1 MHSSLALPLL
11 SGAEGAPNSR
21 PKIQSSEERISGL
34 VYMTIEPNLSLMP
47 THAELAARLLR
58 DAAEFFRTVAQQN
71 ASIREQMRENASVF
85 EEVATLVE
93 TDPTGTVEE

>member
-1 MHSSLALPLL
+1 
-11 SGAEGAPNSR
+11 
-21 PKIQSSEERISGL
+21 
-34 VYMTIEPNLSLMP
+34 MP

>member
-1 MHSSLALPLL
+1 
-11 SGAEGAPNSR
+11 
-21 PKIQSSEERISGL
+21 
-34 VYMTIEPNLSLMP
+34 MP

-71 ASIREQMRENASVF
+71 APIREQMTENASVF